1 MQLES
6 SFYTNTRKRKV
17 SVTFDDEFDY
27 LYEIKDNAELC
38 LDVKKVM
45 RENTFLELD
54 FSLKISAS
62 RVLWDSVFQLPG
74 FLGYWISASQV
85 LWNIGFQLPGFFGIL
100 DFGFPGSLGYWILAS
115 GFFGILIE
123 RIKWI
128 SVELSG
134 QSGQTGDTRIEQ
146 ISIDPF
152 G

>member
-6 SFYTNTRKRKV
+6 SFYINTRKRKV

-54 FSLKISAS
+54 FGLKISAS
-62 RVLWDSVFQLPG
+62 RVFWDS
-74 FLGYWISASQV
+74 
-85 LWNIGFQLPGFFGIL
+85 GFQLPGSLGYWVNFS
-100 DFGFPGSLGYWILAS
+100 FPGSLGYWILAFQVLLDI
-115 GFFGILIE
+115 GFQLPEFFGILKKKIE
-123 RIKWI
+123 QIEWIKWI
-128 SVELSG
+128 SVELSS

-146 ISIDPF
+146 IFIDPF